1 RSHATTAV
9 VAGPAAPKS
18 TASASRHARLVSSGT
33 GASGAEPVVCGG
45 VRILSGMPAAARISQ
60 VASTTSTP
68 MPCPGS
74 ATTVFIRLALLRA
87 DHTPRSGRRVSSS
100 APLRRGH
107 SVATGAGHTMSRMVG
122 AGPRSLGHALVAIA
136 LGAGLLGGCAS
147 GTALSIATTSP
158 TGGADQIPATLSR
171 PAGPGPFPAVVI
183 MHDCSGLGPRS
194 SGAPDRWA
202 NELVGRGYVV
212 LIPDSFSTRGFPDG
226 VCFDTS
232 PRRVDV
238 SPMRRNRDAY
248 AALAHLRTLPFVD
261 ARRVGLMGGSHGGST
276 TLGTMA
282 ALENDQ
288 SPQAR
293 ERLVGF
299 GAAVVLPHV
308 GRRACSVVR
317 RAESFVAPLLVWRC
331 FRFPSSWSASFIAA
345 GIAAELSEPSSLMRA
360 YTRVARPS
368 LTGAPVTAFFATQ
381 FQCRVWTPI
390 SASVIVVRIR
400 SPYAAGPMNLKWI
413 SPITKVV
420 RSFLIICSIG

>member
-1 RSHATTAV
+1 
-9 VAGPAAPKS
+9 
-18 TASASRHARLVSSGT
+18 
-33 GASGAEPVVCGG
+33 
-45 VRILSGMPAAARISQ
+45 
-60 VASTTSTP
+60 
-68 MPCPGS
+68 
-74 ATTVFIRLALLRA
+74 
-87 DHTPRSGRRVSSS
+87 
-100 APLRRGH
+100 
-107 SVATGAGHTMSRMVG
+107 MVG
-122 AGPRSLGHALVAIA
+122 AGPRSLGHALGAIA

-232 PRRVDV
+232 RRRVDV

-282 ALENDQ
+282 APENDQ

-299 GAAVVLPHV
+299 GAAVALYPGCAALI
-308 GRRACSVVR
+308 GRGYRP
-317 RAESFVAPLLVWRC
+317 VAPVLILIGEKDDWT
-331 FRFPSSWSASFIAA
+331 P
-345 GIAAELSEPSSLMRA
+345 AEP
-360 YTRVARPS
+360 
-368 LTGAPVTAFFATQ
+368 
-381 FQCRVWTPI
+381 CRVL
-390 SASVIVVRIR
+390 AE
-400 SPYAAGPMNLKWI
+400 AAQRAGHP
-413 SPITKVV
+413 V
-420 RSFLIICSIG
+420 